1 MKCRKCGV
9 EFAEGLFCPECG
21 TKNDPNGVTEEL
33 IVDDNESEE
42 EISDIGKA
50 IEDVLFY
57 YEQSR
62 QKKEAL
68 RDSNQIYYNRAQ
80 RLLQRM
86 IRQKSMDYRVWW
98 EACKPIDFWEDTFSE
113 ELIEKYKVNEVYF
126 AKALDYADIETKKKI
141 IGEVDCYQ
149 ERKRSILD
157 EINRVKAER
166 KAEEDRIAAEKRDKI
181 RKEEEEQRKAEEIQR
196 KKEAEKQRVRE
207 RVEEEIKE
215 KRKLENEGKGMA
227 TAALIFGL
235 FSLCTCGTFFFP
247 EILGIVFAL
256 KGKKQGVMRGQA
268 KVGLICSCISIVIL
282 IVVYISLMS

>member
-1 MKCRKCGV
+1 MKCTKCGF
-9 EFAEGLFCPECG
+9 EFTEGVFCPECG
-21 TKNDPNGVTEEL
+21 TKYNLDSDTEEL
-33 IVDDNESEE
+33 FVDDNESEE

-62 QKKEAL
+62 QKKEAIQGNNHL
-68 RDSNQIYYNRAQ
+68 YYNRAQ
-80 RLLQRM
+80 QLLQKM
-86 IRQKSMDYRVWW
+86 IRQKSLDYRVWW

-113 ELIEKYKVNEVYF
+113 EMIEKYKVNEVYF
-126 AKALDYADIETKKKI
+126 AKALDYADIETRKII

-157 EINRVKAER
+157 EINRVKADK
-166 KAEEDRIAAEKRDKI
+166 KAEEDRIAAEKRAEM
-181 RKEEEEQRKAEEIQR
+181 RKEEEERRKAEEIQR
-196 KKEAEKQRVRE
+196 KKEAEKQRVKE
-207 RVEEEIKE
+207 RLEEEIKE

-227 TAALIFGL
+227 MAALIFGL
-235 FSLCTCGTFFFP
+235 LSLCTCGSLFFP

-282 IVVYISLMS
+282 IGVYISLMS